1 MSTSPTFDIIRPDF
15 EHAIAETA
23 APVPTFEEAKATKIV
38 IMLPAYNEGESLGP
52 LLEGIQ
58 RDLASSRYRYE
69 VIVVDD
75 GSSDDTALVASQA
88 SFHMPVNCISH
99 KKNQGLAAALRTGFL
114 AALDAAE
121 PGDVIL
127 TMDADNTHPP
137 GSIDRL
143 VTMIREG
150 HDVAIASRYQHGSR
164 VVGVPF
170 HRNLMSLGAR
180 LLFKTAFPI
189 KGVRDYTCGYRA
201 YRYELLRKGT
211 DFYGKQFVSEQGFS
225 CMVDV
230 LLKLRRFKPIMGEAP
245 LVLRYDQKGGVSKM
259 RVLRTVWQTLKLIA
273 RRRFKGTGERE

>member
-1 MSTSPTFDIIRPDF
+1 
-15 EHAIAETA
+15 
-23 APVPTFEEAKATKIV
+23 
-38 IMLPAYNEGESLGP
+38 MLPAYNEGEALGP
-52 LLEGIQ
+52 LLEGIE
-58 RDLASSRYRYE
+58 RDMASTRYRYE
-69 VIVVDD
+69 VVVVDD

-88 SFHMPVNCISH
+88 SFRMPVNCISH
-99 KKNQGLAAALRTGFL
+99 KQNQGLAAALRTGFL
-114 AALDAAE
+114 AALDVAG
-121 PGDVIL
+121 PGDVIV

-170 HRNLMSLGAR
+170 HRNLMSFGAR
-180 LLFKTAFPI
+180 MLFTVAFPI

-201 YRYELLRKGT
+201 YRYELLREGT
-211 DFYGKQFVSEQGFS
+211 EFYGKNFVSEQGFS

-230 LLKLRRFKPIMGEAP
+230 LLKLRRFRPIMGEAP

-273 RRRFKGTGERE
+273 RRRFQGTGV